1 MTWQPYHTV
10 WLLFSLGWICN
21 LLVRVHL
28 GPLLPVLIQT
38 WEITHAEAGLLAG
51 AYFYTYVGM
60 QLPAGLLGDRF
71 GSKRVLVCG
80 FLWAALCTLANSLA
94 PSFAILFALRL
105 LTGLGAGLFFS
116 NDRALIAAVT
126 PPERMGTGQG
136 LSFVGVGV
144 GLSLGLFLPGLI
156 AEHWGWRT
164 VFPVVALPTMGIGIA
179 MLLRVH
185 EPTRARASERCPW
198 RSVRDSVVRADLW
211 ALYLAGTALIYTLY
225 CVVTWSP
232 AIVAEVGVT
241 AVGASAQYA
250 SVLGLAG
257 IPGIMLTG
265 WWSDRW
271 VRAGRRRTG
280 VVAIEFALL
289 ASFMAALGLAVQL
302 RASVWVVMALL
313 GGIGFVVWGVWS
325 PMYALIPDMVPATS
339 YATSFGLANTVW
351 FTGAMLS
358 PWLTGKLKDLTGS
371 FAWGLYAAAGL
382 LVIGM
387 VLVQGV
393 RPTTAVKSRGMPP
406 LNRSF

>member
-28 GPLLPVLIQT
+28 GPLLPVLIQA
-38 WEITHAEAGLLAG
+38 WGITHAEAGLLAG
-51 AYFYTYVGM
+51 AYFSTYVGM
-60 QLPAGLLGDRF
+60 QLPAGLLGHRF

-80 FLWAALCTLANSLA
+80 FLWAALCTLASSLA
-94 PSFAILFALRL
+94 PSFAILFGLRL

-164 VFPVVALPTMGIGIA
+164 VFPAVALPTMGIGIA

-185 EPTRARASERCPW
+185 EPTRARASERRPW

-257 IPGIMLTG
+257 IPGIILTG

-302 RASVWVVMALL
+302 RAGVWVVMALL
-313 GGIGFVVWGVWS
+313 CGIGFVVWGVWS

-406 LNRSF
+406 LNRSS